1 MASGV
6 EPTAERT
13 ATPECDVDAVQ
24 ELIGRVEDMLATL
37 DEWGDENSGRLR
49 RKLNETV
56 SAARGSLWQT
66 EERGVHRTPSRLPGM
81 LTAVSIAALSGFLV
95 GYLATRLE

>member
-1 MASGV
+1 MTSGV
-6 EPTAERT
+6 EATAERVS
-13 ATPECDVDAVQ
+13 TPGCAVDVVQ